1 MVQKE
6 KKTFEIAVGIS
17 VLLHILIFGLLIE
30 KPFASTRKKKI
41 TYYVDL
47 MNFSP
52 GGGGIKNSSDYK
64 KNAVVKKKPVIKRKK
79 ISMKELTTE
88 KAKLKHKKDLT
99 YSKPVKKI
107 KKRKKKII
115 KKTIKKKKII
125 RKTPLEEVYE
135 KFKKGKQSNENGGVG
150 FGIGSGNGN
159 GPMIGSFP
167 YSYYVEIV
175 KNRVSSNWITATGN
189 FNVRT
194 NYIVIVGFTILK
206 NGGIKNLAIEKSS
219 GINSLDT
226 SALRAVKYS
235 IPFPPLP
242 KSYDKNT
249 LSVFIQF
256 VLNKNK

>member
-1 MVQKE
+1 MAQKE

-17 VLLHILIFGLLIE
+17 ILLHIFIFGLLIE
-30 KPFASTRKKKI
+30 KPFASPRKKKI

-52 GGGGIKNSSDYK
+52 GGGGIKNSSNYK
-64 KNAVVKKKPVIKRKK
+64 KIKPIKKKPVNKKKK
-79 ISMKELTTE
+79 ISMKELTAE
-88 KAKLKHKKDLT
+88 KQKSKKKRDLT

-107 KKRKKKII
+107 KKRRNKINKRPI
-115 KKTIKKKKII
+115 KKRKII

-135 KFKKGKQSNENGGVG
+135 KFKKEKQSNDNGGVG

-159 GPMIGSFP
+159 GSMIGNFP
-167 YSYYVEIV
+167 YAYYIEIV

-189 FNVRT
+189 FTVRT
-194 NYIVIVGFTILK
+194 NYIVIVSFTIMK
-206 NGGIKNLAIEKSS
+206 NGRIRDLIVEKSS
-219 GINSLDT
+219 GIDSLDT

-235 IPFPPLP
+235 VPFPPLP
-242 KSYDKNT
+242 KSYDKKD

-256 VLNKNK
+256 VLNKK